1 MSYTVSTRWTLRRP
15 DNSLVANVLECSE
28 EWSWIVGCH
37 FGGVLPSQLTDQ
49 NREFIEQK
57 KAEGY
62 RAVEVMLIP
71 VPEARG
77 R

>member
-1 MSYTVSTRWTLRRP
+1 MSHTVPTRWTLRRP

-28 EWSWIVGCH
+28 DFAWIVGCH
-37 FGGVLPSQLTDQ
+37 FGPILPSQLTDQ
-49 NREFIEQK
+49 NYAFIEQK
-57 KAEGY
+57 KDEGY